1 MRHSR
6 RRHPR
11 RLLPS
16 CPHHPP
22 TRRIHETEEK
32 YYADGEDAFAMR
44 KTFQA
49 AVDKAAADK
58 AAAEKEK
65 QQQGTPDK
73 DKAAAGWK
81 GGKRR

>member
-1 MRHSR
+1 
-6 RRHPR
+6 
-11 RLLPS
+11 
-16 CPHHPP
+16 
-22 TRRIHETEEK
+22 
-32 YYADGEDAFAMR
+32 MR